1 MWQHRELQNDGAL
14 GRDNGAGGQS
24 LQPLTSQ
31 TLSSSPSAPRRGSPS
46 AAALKEMQCCC
57 CCSSSSSSC
66 WYSQVYIRR
75 GGAEKLHFLHRVVHF
90 CESSLTGRCLRQPV
104 QTTAKARRMWKGG
117 GLTLCAR
124 HHIWTLVTAGPYQG
138 IHDQVYLDTG
148 PRQCGT
154 WYLRLNVMRTYFSV
168 QLLLDMCVPS
178 LERLQTVQPVQILV
192 ILHLDKI
199 KSASHVNALLIQH
212 GSFQMNG
219 LHLQRISALCTS
231 SPCTAGGNK
240 ITPLDHFW
248 KWDEHAALLRNQIP
262 ISLAAGNSAL

>member
-1 MWQHRELQNDGAL
+1 MWQHQELQNDGAL

-31 TLSSSPSAPRRGSPS
+31 TLSLSPSTPRRGLPT
-46 AAALKEMQCCC
+46 AAALKEMQCC

-66 WYSQVYIRR
+66 WYFQVYIRR

-90 CESSLTGRCLRQPV
+90 CESSLTDRCLRQPV

-138 IHDQVYLDTG
+138 IHDQVYLDMG
-148 PRQCGT
+148 PRQCGI
-154 WYLRLNVMRTYFSV
+154 WYLILMWWELTLVCSCCWT
-168 QLLLDMCVPS
+168 CVPVRNVPS
-178 LERLQTVQPVQILV
+178 MERLQTVQPVQILV

-199 KSASHVNALLIQH
+199 QSGPTSTPYSSNTAPSRWMGCSYSVFLCCAHHRRARLGEIRLRPLTTFESGTSTLL
-212 GSFQMNG
+212 
-219 LHLQRISALCTS
+219 C
-231 SPCTAGGNK
+231 
-240 ITPLDHFW
+240 
-248 KWDEHAALLRNQIP
+248 
-262 ISLAAGNSAL
+262 